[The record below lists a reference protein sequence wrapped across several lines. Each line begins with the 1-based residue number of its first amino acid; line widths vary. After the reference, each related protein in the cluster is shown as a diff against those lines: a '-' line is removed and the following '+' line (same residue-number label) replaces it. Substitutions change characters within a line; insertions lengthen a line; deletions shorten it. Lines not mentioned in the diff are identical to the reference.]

1 MSKPGQSERR
11 VLASNRKA
19 RHEYHLLDRF
29 EAGIVLT
36 GTEVKSVREGRV
48 QLKDSYVEIRDGEAY
63 LVGAHIGPYSHGNLD
78 NHDPE
83 RNRKLLLQR
92 RELDKLFGRTKLR
105 GLTVVPLSVYLK
117 GNLIKLEIALA
128 EGKKRFDKREA
139 ARRRQMEKEAREAI
153 GRRS

>member
-83 RNRKLLLQR
+83 RNRKLLLKR